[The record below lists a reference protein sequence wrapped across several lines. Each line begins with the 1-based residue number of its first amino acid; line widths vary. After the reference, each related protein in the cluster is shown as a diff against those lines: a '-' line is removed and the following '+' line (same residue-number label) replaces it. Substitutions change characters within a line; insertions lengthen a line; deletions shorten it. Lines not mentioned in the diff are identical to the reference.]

1 MEGKEIKVFNYTDEV
16 NKFNF
21 IRDNKPPTILDLI
34 KDNLLRLFVGMVACS
49 SAYAITSRIS
59 NKSDGIAYIIAPVA
73 IYLIIRLFLDI
84 KRLLFL
90 NLYDYEGGVNS
101 ELSTNGIN
109 KTIRELDSLVFII
122 RKDIINRKNKD
133 IKVFKTP
140 IRGLKPEETVD
151 FIVNMAL
158 NRYLGKD
165 TLIKDMYSLE
175 FDNWY
180 RVLKIE
186 LDRVEIN
193 E

>member
-21 IRDNKPPTILDLI
+21 IKEHRPPTWVELL
-34 KDNLLRLFVGMVACS
+34 KDNLMRLFVGILACLTV
-49 SAYAITSRIS
+49 YVITFGFKDRG
-59 NKSDGIAYIIAPVA
+59 NKITYILPVA
-73 IYLIIRLFLDI
+73 IYLIIRLLLDI

-101 ELSTNGIN
+101 ELATNGID

-133 IKVFKTP
+133 IKVFNSP
-140 IRGLKPEETVD
+140 IKGLEPDMKVD

-158 NRYLGKD
+158 NRYLDKD
-165 TLIKDMYSLE
+165 TSIKDMYSLE

-186 LDRVEIN
+186 LDKVGKIN

>member
-1 MEGKEIKVFNYTDEV
+1 MESKKIKVFNYTDEV

-21 IRDNKPPTILDLI
+21 IKEHKPPTWIELI
-34 KDNLLRLFVGMVACS
+34 KDNLLRLFVGILACL
-49 SAYAITSRIS
+49 AVYVITFKFKDRG
-59 NKSDGIAYIIAPVA
+59 NELTYIIPVA
-73 IYLIIRLFLDI
+73 IYLIIKLILDI

-90 NLYDYEGGVNS
+90 SLYDYEGGVNS

-133 IKVFKTP
+133 IKVFNIP
-140 IRGLKPEETVD
+140 ARGLKPEETVD
-151 FIVNMAL
+151 FIINMAL

-165 TLIKDMYSLE
+165 SSIKDMYSLE

-186 LDRVEIN
+186 LDKVSRCK
-193 E
+193 